1 METNNKKSKKIKKN
15 PNQNVRKTKNKQA
28 DLIEDL
34 KMEIATELGIIE
46 QINNK
51 GWNSLSPRVSGKIG
65 GKIAQ
70 RLKGF
75 DK

>member
-1 METNNKKSKKIKKN
+1 MEKEKKQKNLIKST
-15 PNQNVRKTKNKQA
+15 NQNVRKSKNKQA

-34 KMEIATELGIIE
+34 KMEIATELGFME
-46 QINNK
+46 QINNQ

-70 RLKGF
+70 RLKNFG
-75 DK
+75 K